1 MIRQIRLALG
11 LASFQLAD
19 ILSTNYALA
28 KGSGAEESNPLMS
41 LSMHY
46 LHDWWFLPKALIAVA
61 LMDASLRGSFDSR
74 VGQAVAFGVVVVYT
88 LAISNNLLGAF

>member
-1 MIRQIRLALG
+1 MRLALG
-11 LASFQLAD
+11 LAGFQLAD

-28 KGSGAEESNPLMS
+28 TGSGAEESNPLMS

-74 VGQAVAFGVVVVYT
+74 VGRAVVLGVVLIYT

>member
-1 MIRQIRLALG
+1 MRLALG

-28 KGSGAEESNPLMS
+28 KGGGAEETNPLMW

-61 LMDASLRGSFDSR
+61 LIDASLRGSFDSR
-74 VGQAVAFGVVVVYT
+74 VGQAVALSVVVIYT